1 MVSGVEVLQY
11 VLAGLGVGVVF
22 GMFGAGGSAFAT
34 PVLALLG
41 VPGLLAVASPL
52 PAMLPAS
59 YVGARRYLRSGNLD
73 RRVAKLAVI
82 GGVPG
87 VLIGALASN
96 FVGGPNLLVLSGLLL
111 LGIGVRFVLPDRAGA
126 ARRAAGRRDST
137 AIVVGASFGVGL
149 LTGLLA
155 NGGGFLLVPVFVLVL
170 GLTAVEAAGTS
181 MVVVGILTVPTLA
194 THWALGHIDWTVAA
208 GFAAGLIPGAAVG
221 ARIAQ
226 RISAERLRAAFG
238 IMLIVFSIFFLV
250 RQLGWTNAPTDCP
263 GTVAPEAEHKK
274 GSADRRLRPPAVAD
288 ALGGM
293 CRQTTCSKCWSTG
306 WAACGCPTWNTSS
319 VTCRRPNAA
328 AASIPTRPAAHG
340 GSASPATTG
349 EEPEHGHRRPRDLDN
364 VRRRPGPEG
373 SQGWIRRSSRCS
385 RSSSSPSSRAR

>member
-1 MVSGVEVLQY
+1 MQY
-11 VLAGLGVGVVF
+11 VLAGVGVGIVF

-34 PVLALLG
+34 PVLSLLG

-59 YVGARRYLRSGNLD
+59 FVGARRYLHAGNLD

-96 FVGGPNLLVLSGLLL
+96 VVGGPNLLVLSGVLL
-111 LGIGVRFVLPDRAGA
+111 LGIGVRFVFPDRAGA
-126 ARRAAGRRDST
+126 AHRAAGRRDST

-170 GLTAVEAAGTS
+170 GLTAVQAAGTS
-181 MVVVGILTVPTLA
+181 MVVVGILTIPTLA
-194 THWALGHIDWTVAA
+194 THWALGHVDWTVAA

-226 RISAERLRAAFG
+226 RIAAERLRASFG
-238 IMLIVFSIFFLV
+238 VMLIVFSIFFLG
-250 RQLGWTNAPTDCP
+250 RQLG
-263 GTVAPEAEHKK
+263 
-274 GSADRRLRPPAVAD
+274 
-288 ALGGM
+288 
-293 CRQTTCSKCWSTG
+293 
-306 WAACGCPTWNTSS
+306 
-319 VTCRRPNAA
+319 
-328 AASIPTRPAAHG
+328 
-340 GSASPATTG
+340 
-349 EEPEHGHRRPRDLDN
+349 
-364 VRRRPGPEG
+364 
-373 SQGWIRRSSRCS
+373 
-385 RSSSSPSSRAR
+385 